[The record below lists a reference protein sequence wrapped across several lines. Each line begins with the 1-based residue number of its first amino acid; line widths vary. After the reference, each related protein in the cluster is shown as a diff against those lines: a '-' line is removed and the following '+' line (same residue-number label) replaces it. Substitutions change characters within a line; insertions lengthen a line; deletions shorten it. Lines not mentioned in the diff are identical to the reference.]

1 MRGFLEKFKYIDLTL
16 AITCVLLCLIGLVLM
31 YSTSLNGNRSIFVR
45 QLINASGAIVL
56 FLSFAF
62 FDFRVLARNSRYLYV
77 GAVLL
82 LIGVL
87 FFSPLTK
94 GSHRWFDLGLF
105 NFQPAEF
112 TKIVMILVL
121 ARFFAVHR
129 GAINSWK
136 NIILS
141 FIYTFIPIFLI
152 AREPDLGSSIVVF
165 TIWAGILLVSR
176 VDKKVFLY
184 LFLIFALFSGVAWKY
199 VLHDYQRHRI
209 ETFLDPNLDP
219 QNKGYNVRQAIIAV
233 GSGKVF
239 GTGLGKGL
247 QSQLRFLPERQTDF
261 VFASAA
267 EELGFLG
274 TTVILVLYAIL
285 LYRLLV
291 IYRLSRDD
299 LSRFII
305 AGIFFML
312 FSQIVINIGMNIGIM
327 PVTGIPLPMLSYG
340 GSSLFT
346 VAICMGIAE
355 AVAIRA
361 KSSHL
366 F

>member
-1 MRGFLEKFKYIDLTL
+1 MGNYFQKLKYGDLTL
-16 AITCVLLCLIGLVLM
+16 ALTCVLLCLIGLSLM
-31 YSTSLNGNRSIFVR
+31 YSTSLSGDRGLFVR
-45 QLINASGAIVL
+45 QLINFTGATTL
-56 FLSFAF
+56 FLIFSYL
-62 FDFRVLARNSRYLYV
+62 DFRTLARESRYLYV
-77 GAVLL
+77 LGILL
-82 LIGVL
+82 LIAVL
-87 FFSPLTK
+87 YLTAPIK
-94 GSHRWFDLGLF
+94 GSHRWFDLGLL

-112 TKIVMILVL
+112 AKIAMILFL
-121 ARFFAVHR
+121 ARFFAARR
-129 GAINSWK
+129 GEINSIK
-136 NIILS
+136 NIAIS
-141 FIYTFIPIFLI
+141 FIYTAIPFFLI
-152 AREPDLGSSIVVF
+152 AREPDLGSSIVILA
-165 TIWAGILLVSR
+165 IWGGILLVSR

-184 LFLIFALFSGVAWKY
+184 LFILFTIFSGVAWEFI
-199 VLHDYQRHRI
+199 LHDYQRNRI

-233 GSGKVF
+233 GSGGLY

-247 QSQLRFLPERQTDF
+247 QSQLQFLPERQTDF

-274 TTVILVLYAIL
+274 TSVILILYTIL

-312 FSQIVINIGMNIGIM
+312 FTQIVINIGMNIGIM

-346 VAICMGIAE
+346 IAICLGIAQ

-366 F
+366 I